1 MAITNFTRSWKDL
14 ITSVRTLLDE
24 DSAGF
29 YTDDMIFRLLVDAQM
44 RIAQK
49 ASVRYE
55 ATGKLPKLFRDCVS
69 VVRGTANKFYTGDN
83 YLYSLYADLST
94 DKGEKLVSDDI
105 YMLLAAKVKYS
116 FDSTHIIDNVNL
128 GEQLK
133 DMIDVPVLPPDK
145 FMSENNYI
153 DGVTMMPDTMSD
165 ISTSGAKRV
174 NKIYFKSNVSGDKY
188 AEAITFVITYVS
200 IWTDYDLFPVDY
212 REQIYGINNV
222 GISTPEVSPLGDSL
236 QANVTTGRFNQGI
249 LPPYCHPAMTEYA
262 YASILRR
269 DREMIPFAMQSLARA
284 EKLMEECVG

>member
-1 MAITNFTRSWKDL
+1 MAIANFTRSWKDL

-29 YTDDMIFRLLVDAQM
+29 YTDDMIFRLLLDAQM

-55 ATGKLPKLFRDCVS
+55 QTGKLPKLFKDCVS
-69 VVRGTANKFYTGDN
+69 VVRGTAHKFYTGDN
-83 YLYSLYADLST
+83 FPYSIYTGDST

-105 YMLLAAKVKYS
+105 YMLLAAKIKYA
-116 FDSTHIIDNVNL
+116 FDSTHVIDNVNL

-133 DMIDVPVLPPDK
+133 DMIDIPVLSPDK

-153 DGVTMMPDTMSD
+153 DGVTMMPDTLGNAS
-165 ISTSGAKRV
+165 SSGAKRV
-174 NKIYFKSNVSGDKY
+174 NKIYFKSNIAGDKY
-188 AEAITFVITYVS
+188 AEAITFVVTYVS
-200 IWTDYDLFPVDY
+200 IWTDYDLFPADY
-212 REQIYGINNV
+212 RKQIYDINNV
-222 GISTPEVSPLGDSL
+222 GLDTPEENPLGDSI

-249 LPPYCHPAMTEYA
+249 LPPYCFPAMTEYA

-284 EKLMEECVG
+284 ERLMEECVG